1 MKRRLIILTLL
12 CFLVAIPFT
21 ACGDKTNAS
30 ESSTNNVSEQSS
42 EQTQHTVTLD
52 KETVTLTVGETTTLT
67 ATVKPISVSGKSR
80 MWSSSN
86 GAVATVDG
94 TGFVTAKTVGTAV
107 ITVEVDGVSQECV
120 VTVVAIGWLV

>member
-1 MKRRLIILTLL
+1 MKRRLIILTVL
-12 CFLVAIPFT
+12 CFLVAIPFA
-21 ACGDKTNAS
+21 ACGDKTDAS
-30 ESSTNNVSEQSS
+30 DSSASNVT

-67 ATVKPISVSGKSR
+67 ATVKPISASGKQR
-80 MWSSSN
+80 MWRSSN

-107 ITVEVDGVSQECV
+107 ITVVVDGVSKECI
-120 VTVVAIGWLV
+120 VTVVAAEE

>member
-12 CFLVAIPFT
+12 CFLLVFPFA

-30 ESSTNNVSEQSS
+30 YGSASNVT

-52 KETVTLTVGETTTLT
+52 KEAVTLTVGETTTLT
-67 ATVKPISVSGKSR
+67 ATVRPISASGKQR

-107 ITVEVDGVSQECV
+107 ITVVVDGVSKECV
-120 VTVVAIGWLV
+120 VTVVAAEE

>member
-12 CFLVAIPFT
+12 CFLLAIPFA

-30 ESSTNNVSEQSS
+30 ESSTSNVSEQSS

-67 ATVKPISVSGKSR
+67 ATVKPISSSGKMR
-80 MWSSSN
+80 MWRSSN

-107 ITVEVDGVSQECV
+107 ITVVVDGVSKECV
-120 VTVVAIGWLV
+120 VIVVAAEE

>member
-12 CFLVAIPFT
+12 CFLLVFPFA

-30 ESSTNNVSEQSS
+30 DGSASNGAGQSS

-52 KETVTLTVGETTTLT
+52 KEAVTLTVGETTTLT
-67 ATVKPISVSGKSR
+67 ATVRPISASGKQR

-107 ITVEVDGVSQECV
+107 ITVVVDGVSKECV
-120 VTVVAIGWLV
+120 VTVVAADE

>member
-1 MKRRLIILTLL
+1 MKRKLIILTLL
-12 CFLVAIPFT
+12 CFLLTIPFA

-30 ESSTNNVSEQSS
+30 EGSTSNVSEQSS

-67 ATVKPISVSGKSR
+67 ATVKPISSSGKMR
-80 MWSSSN
+80 MWRSSN

-107 ITVEVDGVSQECV
+107 ITVVVDGVSKECV
-120 VTVVAIGWLV
+120 VIVVAAEE